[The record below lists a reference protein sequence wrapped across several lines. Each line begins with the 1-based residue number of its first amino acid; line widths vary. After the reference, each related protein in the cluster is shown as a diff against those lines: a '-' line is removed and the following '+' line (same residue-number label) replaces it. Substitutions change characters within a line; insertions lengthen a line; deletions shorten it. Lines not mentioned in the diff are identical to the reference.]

1 MTVQNPRPSFTTR
14 TRAFTL
20 IELLVVVAVI
30 AVLISILLPALGRSR
45 EAARAAVC
53 TGNLR
58 QMGLLTRAY
67 ATSNDGLT
75 PALGVP
81 WGRDPY
87 WAIVLLQDSERVGDG
102 PADLYH
108 EDSFLVCPTTDALE
122 PADLTRT
129 YAINVTGYA
138 GQPGDEANF
147 DSEIAQIRFDRVR
160 AASRTPLFMDSAIA
174 PVADGAPPPTRTTSV
189 IDFRDPD
196 HVVSRLGRVHANE
209 SFHAVM
215 FDNSVRGH
223 DDIPPNW
230 TDPLP

>member
-1 MTVQNPRPSFTTR
+1 M
-14 TRAFTL
+14 
-20 IELLVVVAVI
+20 VVAVI
-30 AVLISILLPALGRSR
+30 GVLISILLPALGRSR
-45 EAARAAVC
+45 ESARAAVC

-58 QMGLLTRAY
+58 QMGLLTTAY
-67 ATSNDGLT
+67 ATSNDGFT

-102 PADLYH
+102 PGDLYH
-108 EDSFLVCPTTDALE
+108 EESFLVCPTTDALE

-138 GQPGDEANF
+138 GQPGDRGDF
-147 DSEIAQIRFDRVR
+147 DSEITRIRFDRVR

-174 PVADGAPPPTRTTSV
+174 PVADGAPPPTRTVSV
-189 IDFRDPD
+189 IDFRDAD
-196 HVVSRLGRVHANE
+196 HVANRLGRVHANE
-209 SFHAVM
+209 SFHALM
-215 FDNSVRGH
+215 FDNSVSPR
-223 DDIPPNW
+223 DSVDPNW